1 MATLK
6 STLQVLL
13 LFLIVAAVFAFL
25 RSFERRSLFYPGK
38 VIEFLPSVSGLDFE
52 DIFFRT
58 SDNLKLNGWFIP
70 SPGAKFTIL
79 FCHGN
84 AGNISHRLEKIN
96 FFHQLGCNVFIFDY
110 RGYGLSKGS
119 PSEKGLYLDAKAA
132 YDCLLSRSMQEN
144 RIIGYGESLG
154 SAAIIDLACRHR
166 LYALIVEGAFSSG
179 KDMARNIYPFLPY
192 WVFSIRFDSESKIK
206 SIKVPKF
213 IIHSLNDEIVP
224 YALARKLYEAA
235 PPPKEFLQ
243 IRGGHN
249 SCFYDSEHLL
259 KEKIAD
265 FLRGLAQ
272 SKPQ

>member
-38 VIEFLPSVSGLDFE
+38 VIEFLPKEIGLDFE

-132 YDCLLSRSMQEN
+132 HDCLLSRSMQEN

-206 SIKVPKF
+206 SIKVPKL

-243 IRGGHN
+243 IRGGYN
-249 SCFYDSEHLL
+249 SCFYDSERLL

-265 FLRGLAQ
+265 FLRELTH
-272 SKPQ
+272 